1 MMDKIEYE
9 EWALKAI
16 DPALAPKPWEAVKAK
31 VAAAGKSGEQKE
43 LEQKAE
49 IESDPVRRPFLD
61 KSGEEGRKTA
71 GMQFERRAR
80 DERAARARKRR
91 LDVRKHIERRI
102 AG

>member
-1 MMDKIEYE
+1 MDKIEYE

-49 IESDPVRRPFLD
+49 IESDPVRRPFLE
-61 KSGEEGRKTA
+61 SRGRRGGKLP
-71 GMQFERRAR
+71 GCSSR
-80 DERAARARKRR
+80 DEPETSELRELGR
-91 LDVRKHIERRI
+91 DD
-102 AG
+102 